1 MVPHSRN
8 TTVDRADVEKQPE
21 LKILASSPVAGLYA
35 ISTDN
40 GKQIFITGHSEYDAD
55 TLHKEYT
62 RDLAAGINPDIP
74 ENYYPDDDPGRTPR
88 MTWRAHAHLLYAN
101 WLNYFVYQSTP
112 YDLAE
117 LEKQAQAWK
126 K

>member
-8 TTVDRADVEKQPE
+8 TTVYREDVERKPA
-21 LKILASSPVAGLYA
+21 LKILSSSPQAGIYA

-40 GKQIFITGHSEYDAD
+40 GKQIFITGHSEYDAG
-55 TLHKEYT
+55 TLNAEYQ
-62 RDLAAGINPDIP
+62 RDLAAGIHPAIP
-74 ENYYPDDDPGRTPR
+74 QNYYPSDDPSQPPC

-112 YDLAE
+112 YDLME
-117 LEKQAQAWK
+117 LK